1 MEDAGV
7 RPTLYMYQSVLPYI
21 WRDNSMDYVTLMQ
34 EKISM
39 ALSNLIIIY
48 KKNVL
53 LFFNAIIPLNIIYRV
68 LSLSNLDCPAWTLEA
83 RYKSSSSHVLK
94 FLKLSCCKI

>member
-34 EKISM
+34 EKISTT
-39 ALSNLIIIY
+39 LPNLIIIY
-48 KKNVL
+48 KKKRVIVL
-53 LFFNAIIPLNIIYRV
+53 
-68 LSLSNLDCPAWTLEA
+68 
-83 RYKSSSSHVLK
+83 
-94 FLKLSCCKI
+94 

>member
-48 KKNVL
+48 IKNVL
-53 LFFNAIIPLNIIYRV
+53 LFFNVIISLNIIYIQYWP
-68 LSLSNLDCPAWTLEA
+68 C
-83 RYKSSSSHVLK
+83 
-94 FLKLSCCKI
+94 

>member
-7 RPTLYMYQSVLPYI
+7 HPTLYMFQSVLPYI

-39 ALSNLIIIY
+39 ALHNLIIVCIKSVYIY
-48 KKNVL
+48 ISYCSGVPPPLYSFKKKVFNCSLVL
-53 LFFNAIIPLNIIYRV
+53 IISSNMIYVQYVQLGLWR
-68 LSLSNLDCPAWTLEA
+68 
-83 RYKSSSSHVLK
+83 
-94 FLKLSCCKI
+94 

>member
-1 MEDAGV
+1 VLQWMEDAGV

-34 EKISM
+34 EKIIWTM
-39 ALSNLIIIY
+39 LNLEC
-48 KKNVL
+48 L
-53 LFFNAIIPLNIIYRV
+53 
-68 LSLSNLDCPAWTLEA
+68 AWTLEA

-94 FLKLSCCKI
+94 FLRLSCWQI

>member
-7 RPTLYMYQSVLPYI
+7 CPTLYMYQSVLPYI

-39 ALSNLIIIY
+39 TLPNLIIVCM
-48 KKNVL
+48 KNM
-53 LFFNAIIPLNIIYRV
+53 LFFFDLIIYLNI
-68 LSLSNLDCPAWTLEA
+68 
-83 RYKSSSSHVLK
+83 
-94 FLKLSCCKI
+94 